1 MRTKKLIKNKF
12 FFLITL
18 GVFLLTFLHPNNL
31 FAQEIDAN
39 YITISDGMASPTVQA
54 ILQDSYGYIWF
65 GTSNGLQKYDGINF
79 ENFKSIPGKTNSLP
93 NNNVWVITE
102 DDEHNFWI
110 GTDAGISYFNRTN
123 KTFTNYDFTKIFNL
137 SSELSAVFSIF
148 IDSQKNIWASS
159 RGADLVRYDKEKDTW
174 IRASFAIPNI
184 SGEANLKLSFN
195 LSIVEDSK
203 GGLWTGSMAYG
214 LLYRAKN
221 EEKFKP
227 VVFKQNEKVDFTNE
241 KNNVTALYFDHKDQ
255 LWITTLKGIYKY
267 NSENNTLKTLQ
278 TYQDETLLME
288 NYLNSIMQDHNGNI
302 WITNNIHG
310 MLKFEGIS
318 DQFQNILVSG
328 VYKMKGL
335 GFNVIFECMT
345 IDKSG
350 IFWIGSTTNGVLKYD
365 PEKKPFLHY
374 THDQTN
380 QKSMSMNGTFGLL
393 ASKVYP
399 NIVYVGTR
407 GKGLNIFNEKEQ
419 TFKEVRF
426 NAVNDFYGGAVRSI
440 GENPDGTLYI
450 GTWGD
455 GLIKLDKNY
464 KETARYIYDPKSD
477 KSISDNSIRVLK
489 KDAKNNYW
497 IGTNNGLN
505 YFDINTNTFKR
516 FSSVSSKAYPDELV
530 QKIEAWSQRKKVIAK
545 LLEVT
550 DNQNLTQTFEI
561 TKTGTY
567 LIASVGEGNV
577 TSMSDFGLLQ
587 NAAKDTLWISN
598 QFEKTNYAG
607 GANKNRIEVKLID
620 LQPGTYELKYHSDDN
635 HSFSD
640 WNALPPDKTSLY
652 GIVLVDLNDASD
664 NALVESLL
672 TQGTV
677 DYTLSANNILS
688 LALTD
693 SDLWVGT
700 DVGGLNRIDLK
711 TNTTTTYRADANSE
725 NSLSSDLI
733 YGIAIDQKGILWL
746 ATNAGLNKLDPKT
759 GTVTRYGETDGLPTN
774 LIEAVVI
781 GKNDEFW
788 VSTQNGL
795 SQMVNNEA
803 LDKVT
808 FINYSSDDGLGGD
821 IFISQVATVTPEGRF
836 YFGGEHGLNAVNKIK
851 ANDVPPNLVLSD
863 LLISNQSIYNMEDV
877 SPLKNNLMDTEDI
890 SLAFNQNNLSFEFVA
905 LHYTNPKKN
914 QYAHMLKGYDTDWIY
929 DNRNYASY
937 TNLDPGSYEFLIRA
951 SNAYGVW
958 SEKEKS
964 IRITITPPWY
974 KTWWAYSAYVL
985 LFGLLF
991 FVFDRIM
998 RRRLILRER
1007 EKSREKELAQAKE
1020 IEKAYT
1026 ELKNTQSQ
1034 LIQSE
1039 KMASLGELTAGI
1051 AHEIQN
1057 PLNFVNNFSEVNI
1070 ELIDELQEELN
1081 AGNTEEAIEISNDIK
1096 DNEKKITHHGKRADS
1111 IVKGMLKHSRNTSG
1125 EREPTNINAIAD
1137 EYLRLAYHGLRAKD
1151 KTFNATLNTD
1161 LDESIGNINVVGQD
1175 IGRVILNLITNA
1187 LHAISTNTKDSKEK
1201 TIKNP
1206 TVWLSTQ
1213 QIGDNIIIKVKDN
1226 GSGIPNRII
1235 DKIFQP
1241 FFTTKASGQGTG
1253 LGLSMSYDIIKSHGG
1268 DLKVDSEIGIGTTFT
1283 ITLPK

>member
-1 MRTKKLIKNKF
+1 MKITKRIRTRYLP
-12 FFLITL
+12 LITL
-18 GVFLLTFLHPNNL
+18 GIFLITFLQPNYL

-39 YITISDGMASPTVQA
+39 YMTISDGMVSPTVQA
-54 ILQDSYGYIWF
+54 VIQDSYGFIWF
-65 GTSNGLQKYDGINF
+65 GTTNGLQKYDGINF
-79 ENFKSIPGKTNSLP
+79 ENYKNIPGKTNTLP
-93 NNNVWVITE
+93 NNNIWEITE
-102 DDEHNFWI
+102 DDEHNLWI
-110 GTDAGISYFNRTN
+110 GTDAGVSYFNRIN

-137 SSELSAVFSIF
+137 TSDISAVITIF
-148 IDSQKNIWASS
+148 IDSQKNIWA
-159 RGADLVRYDKEKDTW
+159 GTIATDLVRYDKEKDTW
-174 IRASFAIPNI
+174 IRASYTMPSITNRADGKPNI
-184 SGEANLKLSFN
+184 N
-195 LSIVEDSK
+195 LSIAEDSK
-203 GGLWTGSMAYG
+203 GGLWTGSMTYG

-227 VVFKQNEKVDFTNE
+227 VVFNPNETVDFTKEENHIS
-241 KNNVTALYFDHKDQ
+241 ALYFDQEDQ
-255 LWITTLKGIYKY
+255 LWITTLRGVFKY
-267 NSENNTLKTLQ
+267 NSKNNTVKTLQ
-278 TYQDETLLME
+278 TYTENQLLTE
-288 NYLNSIMQDHNGNI
+288 NYLNSIKQDHDGNI
-302 WITNNIHG
+302 WITNNRQG
-310 MLKFEGIS
+310 LLKFEGTS
-318 DQFQNILVSG
+318 DQFQTILVSG
-328 VYKMKGL
+328 AYKMKGL
-335 GFNVIFECMT
+335 GYNTIFICMT

-350 IFWIGSTTNGVLKYD
+350 IFWFGSATNGVLKYD
-365 PEKKPFLHY
+365 PEKKPFMLY
-374 THDQTN
+374 THDEAN
-380 QKSMSMNGTFGLL
+380 KKSMSMNGTFGLL

-419 TFKEVRF
+419 SFKEVRF
-426 NAVNDFYGGAVRSI
+426 NVVNDFYGGAVRSI
-440 GENPDGTLYI
+440 GENPDGTLYL

-455 GLIKLDKNY
+455 GLIQLDKNY
-464 KETARYIYDPKSD
+464 NETARYIYDPKSE
-477 KSISDNSIRVLK
+477 KSISDNSIRVLL
-489 KDAKNNYW
+489 KDKKNNFW
-497 IGTNNGLN
+497 VGTNNGLN
-505 YFDINTNTFKR
+505 YFNTKTNTFKR
-516 FSSVSSKAYPDELV
+516 INSVSSKAYPEELV
-530 QKIEAWSQRKKVIAK
+530 QKIETWSQSKKVIAK
-545 LLEVT
+545 ILEVT
-550 DNQNLTQTFEI
+550 DKQNLTQTFEI
-561 TKTGTY
+561 TKAGTY

-577 TSMSDFGLLQ
+577 TNMNDFGFLQ
-587 NAAKDTLWISN
+587 NSAKDTLWISN

-607 GANKNRIEVKLID
+607 GANKNRIEVERIE
-620 LQPGTYELKYHSDDN
+620 LQPGTFELKYHSDDN
-635 HSFSD
+635 HSFNA
-640 WNALPPDKTSLY
+640 WNALQPDKTNLY
-652 GIVLVDLNDASD
+652 GIVLVDLNEASD

-672 TQGTV
+672 KQDTTE
-677 DYTLSANNILS
+677 YTLSANNILS

-693 SDLWVGT
+693 SYLWVGT

-711 TNTTTTYRADANSE
+711 NNTTTTYRADETSE

-746 ATNAGLNKLDPKT
+746 ATIAGLNKLDPKT
-759 GTVTRYGETDGLPTN
+759 GTITRFGETDGLPTN
-774 LIEAVVI
+774 LLESVVV
-781 GKNDEFW
+781 GKNDELW
-788 VSTQNGL
+788 IATQNGL
-795 SQMVNNEA
+795 SQMINNES
-803 LDKVT
+803 LGKVT
-808 FINYSSDDGLGGD
+808 FINYNSDDGLGGD
-821 IFISQVATVTPEGRF
+821 IFTSQVATVTPEGRF
-836 YFGGEHGLNAVNKIK
+836 YFGGDHGLIAVNKIT
-851 ANDVPPNLVLSD
+851 ANEVPPNLVLSD
-863 LLISNQSIYNMEDV
+863 LLISNKSIYDLEE
-877 SPLKNNLMDTEDI
+877 SPIQNNLMDTDDI

-914 QYAHMLKGYDTDWIY
+914 QYAHMLKGYDKDWVY

-937 TNLDPGSYEFLIRA
+937 TNLDPGTYEFLIRA

-974 KTWWAYSAYVL
+974 KTWWAYSAYAL
-985 LFGLLF
+985 LIGLIF

-1007 EKSREKELAQAKE
+1007 EKSRKKELAQAKE

-1070 ELIDELQEELN
+1070 ELIEEMQEELK
-1081 AGNTEEAIEISNDIK
+1081 AGNNEEAIEISNDIK

-1161 LDESIGNINVVGQD
+1161 LDESIGNINVAGQD

-1187 LHAISTNTKDSKEK
+1187 LHAISNNSKGSNEG
-1201 TIKNP
+1201 TVKNP
-1206 TVWLSTQ
+1206 TIWLSTQ
-1213 QIGDNIIIKVKDN
+1213 QIGDNVIIKVKDN
-1226 GSGIPNRII
+1226 GSGIPNKIL

-1268 DLKVDSEIGIGTTFT
+1268 DLKVESEEGIGTTFT